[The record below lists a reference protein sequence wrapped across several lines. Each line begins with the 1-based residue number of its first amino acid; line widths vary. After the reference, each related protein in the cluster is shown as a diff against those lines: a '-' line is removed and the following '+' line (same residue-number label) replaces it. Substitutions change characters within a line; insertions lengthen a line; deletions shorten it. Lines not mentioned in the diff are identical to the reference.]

1 MWNVWTINDLKCTP
15 FRHLHCLSILYSYTC
30 INNWYLYH
38 PFEYIDQIHVFSESR
53 TRRHNTSQPETDIKK
68 GFQRMKHEIEKI
80 YTECDDCQLIDDGFQ
95 RTESIWQTTW
105 VCTIWTQ
112 YGKSYDN
119 KKKSMKQ
126 KKYKQNVMIVLHK
139 QSKITTICMYRYISL
154 YMLQNHAYP
163 NPIIR

>member
-80 YTECDDCQLIDDGFQ
+80 YTTVMIVNWLMMVLREHM
-95 RTESIWQTTW
+95 SIWQTTW

-119 KKKSMKQ
+119 KKSMKQ
-126 KKYKQNVMIVLHK
+126 KKYKQNVMIVIQK
-139 QSKITTICMYRYISL
+139 QS
-154 YMLQNHAYP
+154 
-163 NPIIR
+163 

>member
-80 YTECDDCQLIDDGFQ
+80 YTECNDFQLVDDGFK
-95 RTESIWQTTW
+95 RTYVNLTNNLSVYYMDTVREIIKKAWNRKNINRMW
-105 VCTIWTQ
+105 WL
-112 YGKSYDN
+112 SYTN
-119 KKKSMKQ
+119 KVK
-126 KKYKQNVMIVLHK
+126 
-139 QSKITTICMYRYISL
+139 
-154 YMLQNHAYP
+154 
-163 NPIIR
+163 

>member
-80 YTECDDCQLIDDGFQ
+80 YTTVMIVNWLMMVLREHM
-95 RTESIWQTTW
+95 SIWQTTW

-119 KKKSMKQ
+119 KKSMKQ

-139 QSKITTICMYRYISL
+139 QS
-154 YMLQNHAYP
+154 
-163 NPIIR
+163 

>member
-68 GFQRMKHEIEKI
+68 GFQRMKYEIEKI

-95 RTESIWQTTW
+95 RTYVNLTNNLCA
-105 VCTIWTQ
+105 CTIWTQ

-119 KKKSMKQ
+119 KKSMKQ
-126 KKYKQNVMIVLHK
+126 KKYKQNVMVVIHK
-139 QSKITTICMYRYISL
+139 QSSITTICMYRYIL
-154 YMLQNHAYP
+154 IYLLQNHAYP
-163 NPIIR
+163 NLIIW